1 MTRREY
7 ERELAR
13 LIPAFAAEVQAL
25 YAELIGT
32 ARRRVEAAIAT
43 GNADEV
49 IRLLGLGEDEANAT
63 FGALL
68 ESLRDVFILGGV
80 AQAARLH
87 LAAQLRYDARGT
99 RAVQDMRLRF
109 DARNERAVEYLRQ
122 NDLALG
128 GGLGETAR
136 ERVRQVIADGV
147 QQGLTPAQIAR
158 RMPQLAL
165 TETQVESLDKA
176 RQELGDRSTP
186 PNVAYLRRKGRDKR
200 FDPQVSRAIKDGKPL
215 REAVRSAAVLAYQA
229 IQRKQRAG
237 TIARTEITRAL
248 NAGRYEAVMQAVDAG
263 LTGVVL
269 RWMSLRDTL
278 VRDIHVAMH
287 GQERLPG
294 APFNSPLGTLLR
306 FPGDVERLRSCG
318 ARRDQLP
325 LLHGCWD
332 ADCSVMRGRD
342 ANLEVLPANP

>member
-49 IRLLGLGEDEANAT
+49 IRLLGLGEDQADAT

-68 ESLRDVFILGGV
+68 ESLRNVFILGGV
-80 AQAARLH
+80 AQVARLNI
-87 LAAQLRYDARGT
+87 AAQRLQL
-99 RAVQDMRLRF
+99 VPLRF
-109 DARNERAVEYLRQ
+109 DARNGRAVEYLRQ
-122 NDLALG
+122 NDLALV

-147 QQGLTPAQIAR
+147 QQGLTPVQIAR
-158 RMPQLAL
+158 RMPLLAL
-165 TETQVESLDKA
+165 TETQVGSLGKA

-200 FDPQVSRAIKDGKPL
+200 FDPQVKRAIRDGKPL
-215 REAVRSAAVLAYQA
+215 REAVRSAAVTAYQA
-229 IQRKQRAG
+229 IQRRQRAG

-306 FPGDVERLRSCG
+306 FPGDVELG
-318 ARRDQLP
+318 AVAQD
-325 LLHGCWD
+325 
-332 ADCSVMRGRD
+332 VMNCRCFMDVGVPI
-342 ANLEVLPANP
+342 AA

>member
-43 GNADEV
+43 GNAVEV
-49 IRLLGLGEDEANAT
+49 IRLLGLGADQAEAT
-63 FGALL
+63 FGTLL
-68 ESLRDVFILGGV
+68 ESLRDYFILGGI
-80 AQAARLH
+80 AQAARLNIAGQRLQ
-87 LAAQLRYDARGT
+87 LAP
-99 RAVQDMRLRF
+99 LRF
-109 DARNERAVEYLRQ
+109 DARGARAVDHLLQSDTE
-122 NDLALG
+122 LAQ
-128 GGLGETAR
+128 GLSGTAR
-136 ERVRQVIADGV
+136 ERIRQVMAEGV
-147 QQGLTPAQIAR
+147 EQGLTPAQIAR
-158 RMPQLAL
+158 RMPLLAL
-165 TETQVESLDKA
+165 TETQVESLGKA
-176 RQELGDRSTP
+176 RQELGDRTTP
-186 PNVAYLRRKGRDKR
+186 PNVAYLKRKGRDKR
-200 FDPQVSRAIKDGKPL
+200 FDPQVKRAIKDGKPL
-215 REAVRSAAVLAYQA
+215 REAVRSAAVTAYQA

-237 TIARTEITRAL
+237 TIARTEITRAI

-306 FPGDVERLRSCG
+306 FPGDVELG
-318 ARRDQLP
+318 AVAQDVMNCRCFMDAGLP
-325 LLHGCWD
+325 I
-332 ADCSVMRGRD
+332 A
-342 ANLEVLPANP
+342 A

>member
-49 IRLLGLGEDEANAT
+49 IRLLGLGEDQADAF
-63 FGALL
+63 FGILL
-68 ESLRDVFILGGV
+68 ESLRNVFILGGV
-80 AQAARLH
+80 AQAARLNI
-87 LAAQLRYDARGT
+87 AAQGLQL
-99 RAVQDMRLRF
+99 VPLRF
-109 DARNERAVEYLRQ
+109 DARNGRAVEYLRQ
-122 NDLALG
+122 NDLDLVS
-128 GGLGETAR
+128 GLGETAR

-158 RMPQLAL
+158 RMPLLAL
-165 TETQVESLDKA
+165 TETQVESLGKA

-200 FDPQVSRAIKDGKPL
+200 FDPQVKRAIRDGKPL
-215 REAVRSAAVLAYQA
+215 REAVRSAAVSAYQA
-229 IQRKQRAG
+229 IQRRQRAG
-237 TIARTEITRAL
+237 TIARTEITRAI

-269 RWMSLRDTL
+269 RWLSLRDTL

-306 FPGDVERLRSCG
+306 FPGDVELG
-318 ARRDQLP
+318 AVAQD
-325 LLHGCWD
+325 
-332 ADCSVMRGRD
+332 VMNCRCFMDVGIPI
-342 ANLEVLPANP
+342 AA

>member
-49 IRLLGLGEDEANAT
+49 IRLLGLGEDQADAT
-63 FGALL
+63 FGILL
-68 ESLRDVFILGGV
+68 ESLRNVFILGGI
-80 AQAARLH
+80 AQAARLNIAGQR
-87 LAAQLRYDARGT
+87 LQL
-99 RAVQDMRLRF
+99 VPLRF
-109 DARNERAVEYLRQ
+109 DARNGRAVEYLRQ
-122 NDLALG
+122 NDLALVS
-128 GGLGETAR
+128 GLGETAR
-136 ERVRQVIADGV
+136 ERVRQVMADGV
-147 QQGLTPAQIAR
+147 QRGLTPAQIAR
-158 RMPQLAL
+158 RMPLLAL
-165 TETQVESLDKA
+165 TETQVGSLDKA

-200 FDPQVSRAIKDGKPL
+200 FDPQVKRAIKDGKPL
-215 REAVRSAAVLAYQA
+215 REAVRSAAVTAYQA
-229 IQRKQRAG
+229 IQRRQRAG
-237 TIARTEITRAL
+237 TIARTEITRAI

-278 VRDIHVAMH
+278 VRDIHVVMH

-306 FPGDVERLRSCG
+306 FPGDVELG
-318 ARRDQLP
+318 AVAQD
-325 LLHGCWD
+325 
-332 ADCSVMRGRD
+332 VMNCRCFMDVGVPV
-342 ANLEVLPANP
+342 AA